1 LDLHKQILIKYWGYP
16 DFRPKQEEIILSIL
30 SAKDTLAILPTGGG
44 KSITYQLPG
53 LILDGISLV
62 ISPLISLMNDQ
73 VDDLKERNINAIA
86 LNSSLNFQKYE
97 WSINQLHSGQTKFL
111 FISPERLQSAEF
123 LTVITNLKISQIV
136 VDEAHCISQW
146 GYDFRPPYLK
156 IADIR
161 TYFPSA
167 PVLALTASAT
177 PEVAKDIQN
186 KLLFK
191 RSHLIQKSFNRK
203 NLIYY
208 VSKSENKLGLLL
220 RLINKQKGS
229 GIVYVRSRKKTQEI
243 AEFLNSRQISS
254 ASYHAGLDSR
264 LRDSRQKK
272 WKDGSIHIIVAT
284 NAFGM
289 GIDKG
294 DVRFVAHLDIPDN
307 PEAYYQEAGR
317 AGRDGKK
324 AFAIVFWEDSDID
337 KLKTFFS
344 NSFPPIKTI
353 KQVYAALGNYLQLA
367 IGSGISQTFK
377 FDISDFSKQYVMSP
391 VTVFNC
397 LNILEKQGLIKMNDS
412 IHKPSQ
418 IKMKLQGNELYKY
431 QVEHSK
437 YDNII
442 KYLLRN
448 YSGIFQDYT
457 SINEIQ
463 IQKVFNL
470 DKGQL
475 NELLKR
481 LEKNDVIYYI
491 PESNHPEIVF
501 LQERLDTKNL
511 YISPEN
517 YKNRKE
523 AAHTRML
530 AMIRY
535 ISSNNKCRNQLILA
549 YFGEEESKRCGL
561 CDVCLERNK
570 TDLNKLEFD
579 QVIDIIKPILKA
591 NPMILEDLV
600 LEAKDIDQ
608 EKLLRVIVWLKEND
622 KIVESSDF
630 KLHWPA

>member
-44 KSITYQLPG
+44 KSITYQVPG

-161 TYFPSA
+161 PYFPSA

-337 KLKTFFS
+337 KLKTFF
-344 NSFPPIKTI
+344 
-353 KQVYAALGNYLQLA
+353 
-367 IGSGISQTFK
+367 
-377 FDISDFSKQYVMSP
+377 
-391 VTVFNC
+391 
-397 LNILEKQGLIKMNDS
+397 
-412 IHKPSQ
+412 
-418 IKMKLQGNELYKY
+418 
-431 QVEHSK
+431 
-437 YDNII
+437 
-442 KYLLRN
+442 
-448 YSGIFQDYT
+448 FQ
-457 SINEIQ
+457 
-463 IQKVFNL
+463 
-470 DKGQL
+470 
-475 NELLKR
+475 
-481 LEKNDVIYYI
+481 
-491 PESNHPEIVF
+491 
-501 LQERLDTKNL
+501 
-511 YISPEN
+511 
-517 YKNRKE
+517 
-523 AAHTRML
+523 
-530 AMIRY
+530 
-535 ISSNNKCRNQLILA
+535 
-549 YFGEEESKRCGL
+549 
-561 CDVCLERNK
+561 
-570 TDLNKLEFD
+570 
-579 QVIDIIKPILKA
+579 
-591 NPMILEDLV
+591 
-600 LEAKDIDQ
+600 
-608 EKLLRVIVWLKEND
+608 
-622 KIVESSDF
+622 
-630 KLHWPA
+630 

>member
-44 KSITYQLPG
+44 KSITYQVPG

-161 TYFPSA
+161 PYFPSA

-391 VTVFNC
+391 ITVFNC
-397 LNILEKQGLIKMNDS
+397 LNILEKQG
-412 IHKPSQ
+412 
-418 IKMKLQGNELYKY
+418 
-431 QVEHSK
+431 
-437 YDNII
+437 
-442 KYLLRN
+442 
-448 YSGIFQDYT
+448 
-457 SINEIQ
+457 
-463 IQKVFNL
+463 
-470 DKGQL
+470 
-475 NELLKR
+475 
-481 LEKNDVIYYI
+481 
-491 PESNHPEIVF
+491 
-501 LQERLDTKNL
+501 
-511 YISPEN
+511 
-517 YKNRKE
+517 
-523 AAHTRML
+523 
-530 AMIRY
+530 
-535 ISSNNKCRNQLILA
+535 
-549 YFGEEESKRCGL
+549 
-561 CDVCLERNK
+561 
-570 TDLNKLEFD
+570 
-579 QVIDIIKPILKA
+579 
-591 NPMILEDLV
+591 
-600 LEAKDIDQ
+600 
-608 EKLLRVIVWLKEND
+608 
-622 KIVESSDF
+622 
-630 KLHWPA
+630 